1 MTGGTSVDMPR
12 ENPAGEDSW
21 LSNKTWCGIM
31 ELSRKLKRFE
41 GFDVDF
47 EKNVK
52 VWETI
57 YDSN

>member
-1 MTGGTSVDMPR
+1 MPR